1 MLAKSK
7 SNNVPRLEVYMRRLH
22 ERKAIKLTL
31 RGLCNN
37 CQRYERIPKKK
48 TESYNVKAIGITQ
61 KSAEVIVGMKRA
73 PTGKGNRGGLTEDP
87 KD

>member
-7 SNNVPRLEVYMRRLH
+7 SNTVPRLEVYMRRLH

-31 RGLCNN
+31 RGLWNN
-37 CQRYERIPKKK
+37 CRRYERMPKKK

-61 KSAEVIVGMKRA
+61 KSAEVIVGVKRA
-73 PTGKGNRGGLTEDP
+73 TEKKKSGGLTENP